1 MNEKLKDSA
10 TDHLFAAMLALRNIR
25 ECYAFFEDIC
35 TVAEIKSLSQRLHV
49 AVMLHQ
55 GRTYAEICETTGVS
69 TATISRVNR
78 SLEYGADGYKTVL
91 DRLENTGQLVDL
103 NRARW
108 KGINNGFNRQN
119 IWHIFRAGNQTDPA
133 DG

>member
-10 TDHLFAAMLALRNIR
+10 TDLLFAAILSLKDDK

-35 TVAEIKSLSQRLHV
+35 TVAEIKSLAQRLHV

-55 GRTYAEICETTGVS
+55 GRTYAEICDATGVS

-78 SLEYGADGYKTVL
+78 SLEYGADGYQTVL
-91 DRLENTGQLVDL
+91 DRLETEGRL
-103 NRARW
+103 NE
-108 KGINNGFNRQN
+108 I
-119 IWHIFRAGNQTDPA
+119 
-133 DG
+133 